1 MKFTRL
7 ALAVAALPFAVSA
20 ATDLDTEAALKLS
33 DTVITAN
40 RGAQDK
46 ADTTAAVSV
55 FTREDIDRLQPVNV
69 ADLLTRVPGVQIRQ
83 NGGRGSITSVY
94 IRGTS
99 TAQSLVLIDGVR
111 VGSGTLGG
119 ANGALEHL
127 NIDQIERVEV
137 LRGSRS
143 AVYGADAIGG
153 VIQIF
158 TRRGDGQGLTPR
170 VRYAVGNKGV
180 QERSVSLSGGNDKT
194 RFNLGLGLNDD
205 RGFDRT
211 TRSNTMDRDHDTY
224 RNKSLSLT
232 LDHSFNE
239 RFSLGGSLLEQH
251 AKSEFDAPFN
261 GAVSRPYLKT
271 VTSAASIFSTLKVT
285 DFWTTRLELGHSQ
298 DKLAGYEKLA
308 VQKHQYDINT
318 YRNSI
323 AWLNTLRIN
332 EQNELLAGFDY
343 HKDKVRS
350 TTDYDKKNRANRAGF
365 VQHRFTSDWFSTELG
380 LRHDN
385 NQHYGSK
392 NSWNAALTVPVN
404 TDNSLTLSYAE
415 GFRAPSFGDLFT
427 PPSCF
432 WGYCYDANPNL
443 RPEQSK
449 TYELQWRSRLTDIVS
464 LEASLYR
471 SDIRK
476 AIVSTAYAN
485 GTGER
490 PENIDNARINGFEAS
505 VIHQFATV
513 RTALNLSIIDARDRD
528 SERGNLLPARARRT
542 ISYDVDKQ
550 LGSFSVGGTWRASSH
565 SFNDARNNQRIAG
578 YGIVDLRGS
587 WQATDELGFD
597 LRLGNIFD
605 KKYSRATYN
614 YGGKNHGYRED
625 RATIQASVTWSP
637 KLF

>member
-1 MKFTRL
+1 MKLSRL
-7 ALAVAALPFAVSA
+7 ALAVAALPLVASA

-40 RGAQDK
+40 RGAQSK

-69 ADLLTRVPGVQIRQ
+69 ADLLNRVPGVQIRQ
-83 NGGRGSITSVY
+83 NGGRGSATGVF

-99 TAQSLVLIDGVR
+99 TAQTLVLIDGVR
-111 VGSGTLGG
+111 VGSATAGG

-170 VRYAVGNKGV
+170 VRYAIGNKGV
-180 QERSVSLSGGNDKT
+180 QERSIGLSGGNEKTNFSFGLSLDDDK
-194 RFNLGLGLNDD
+194 
-205 RGFDRT
+205 GFDRT
-211 TRSNTMDRDHDTY
+211 TRSDSADKDHDTY
-224 RNKSLSLT
+224 RNKSVSLA
-232 LDHSFNE
+232 LDHKFNE
-239 RFSLGGSLLEQH
+239 QFSVGATLLEQH
-251 AKSEFDAPFN
+251 AKSEYDSAGL
-261 GAVSRPYLKT
+261 GANAKYFSKT
-271 VTSAASIFSTLKVT
+271 ITSSASVFSTLQIT
-285 DFWTTRLELGHSQ
+285 DFWKTRLELGHSQ
-298 DKLAGYEKLA
+298 DKLAGYDKLSNP
-308 VQKHQYDINT
+308 KHQYDINT

-323 AWLNTLRIN
+323 GWLNTISLN
-332 EQNELLAGFDY
+332 KQNELLLGVDY

-350 TTDYDKKNRANRAGF
+350 TTDYDKKDRWNQAGF
-365 VQHRFTSDWFSTELG
+365 AQHRFTSDWFNTELG

-385 NQHYGSK
+385 NQHYGSR

-404 TDNSLTLSYAE
+404 PDNSLSLSYAE
-415 GFRAPSFGDLFT
+415 GFRAPTFNDLFY
-427 PPSCF
+427 PEFCDPLWGCFPS
-432 WGYCYDANPNL
+432 DSNPNL
-443 RPEQSK
+443 KPETSK
-449 TYELQWRSRLTDIVS
+449 TYELRWSSRLTDIVS
-464 LEASLYR
+464 LEASAYR
-471 SDIRK
+471 TNIRN
-476 AIVSTAYAN
+476 AILKNTTLN
-485 GTGER
+485 KL
-490 PENIDNARINGFEAS
+490 ENIDNARINGFEAS

-513 RTALNLSIIDARDRD
+513 RTALNLSFIDARDRD

-542 ISYDVDKQ
+542 ISFDVDKQ
-550 LGSFSVGGTWRASSH
+550 LGNFSAGATWRASSH
-565 SFNDARNNQRIAG
+565 SFQDADNDQRIAG

-587 WQATDELGFD
+587 WAATEELNFG

-605 KKYSRATYN
+605 KKYSRAVYP

-625 RATIQASVTWSP
+625 RATIQASVTWTP